1 MNIHVISPG
10 AFTTIQ
16 DGGRFG
22 HLTSGVGISG
32 AFDRGAFA
40 LANRLVGNCENAAAL
55 ECLAGGFTA
64 RADSAI
70 VAAVTGARGPVF
82 VNDTAVGRAVPIV
95 MRPGDELRL
104 GHPTD
109 GIRSYLA
116 FSGGIKTELVLTS
129 ASWDSLAELGPE
141 PLTAAQLLHTGTPSH
156 TVPSV
161 DIAIERRFAA
171 TLAVTP
177 GPHAKYF
184 AHDALTTL
192 LANTYVTSEAS
203 NRVGIRFHG
212 AALERVPKMELPSAP
227 MIRGAI
233 QVPPDGEP
241 VMLGPDHPVT
251 GGYPVVAVVTDHSV
265 DDAAQFTP
273 GLHVRFQLA

>member
-1 MNIHVISPG
+1 MSIRVLSPG

-32 AFDRGAFA
+32 AFDRRALA
-40 LANRLVGNCENAAAL
+40 LANRLVGNVENAAAL
-55 ECLAGGFTA
+55 ECLAGGFTV
-64 RADSAI
+64 RTDCAI
-70 VAAVTGARGPVF
+70 VAAVTGARGPVYL
-82 VNDTAVGRAVPIV
+82 NNTEVGRAVPIV
-95 MRPGDELRL
+95 MRPGDELML
-104 GHPTD
+104 GQPTE

-116 FSGGIKTELVLTS
+116 FSGGVEAELVLAS
-129 ASWDSLAELGPE
+129 ASRDTLAELGPG
-141 PLTAAQLLHTGTPSH
+141 PITAEQILFTGTSSH
-156 TVPSV
+156 IVPSV
-161 DIAIERRFAA
+161 DIAIERRFSA

-177 GPHAKYF
+177 GPHATYF
-184 AHDALTTL
+184 AHDALATL
-192 LANTYVTSEAS
+192 LANTYVTSAAS
-203 NRVGIRFHG
+203 NRVGIRFNG

-227 MIRGAI
+227 MVRGAI

-251 GGYPVVAVVTDHSV
+251 GGYPVVAVVTEHSV

-273 GLHVRFQLA
+273 GLHVRFTLA